1 MRFSIKIL
9 VTFLL
14 ASLVTGP
21 LVTSVSGA
29 SPLQQQG
36 LDWHAQSGKSGAV
49 DEKAVATLVRSSWG
63 ISFQITATNLKPGNA
78 YTLWLAVLNNP
89 AACAARPCAP
99 ADAFANPATNTQ
111 VTQVGGGVASSNG
124 TLGFGGVV
132 PKGPLTDGWLA
143 GRGLDDQLGAEIHFV
158 INNHGPVI
166 PGRENAMVSTY
177 RDGCTDASL
186 PAIFPATAKADG
198 LPGPNTCQ
206 LYEIVIFQ

>member
-1 MRFSIKIL
+1 MHFGPRIFVIL
-9 VTFLL
+9 VLSALMTAL
-14 ASLVTGP
+14 AVNAA
-21 LVTSVSGA
+21 SGA
-29 SPLQQQG
+29 APLQQQA
-36 LDWHAQSGKSGAV
+36 LNWHAQTGKSGAV
-49 DEKAVATLVRSSWG
+49 DEKAVATLMRNSGG
-63 ISFQITATNLKPGNA
+63 ISFQITAPNLNPGHA
-78 YTLWLAVLNNP
+78 YTVWLVVVNNP
-89 AACAARPCAP
+89 AACNPKPCTAP
-99 ADAFANPATNTQ
+99 DIITNPATNSQ
-111 VTQVGGGVASSNG
+111 VTQAGGGVASSNG

-143 GRGLDDQLGAEIHFV
+143 GRGLDDPLGAEIHFV